1 MSKIIRNFAANSQ
14 PIFLNQKIM
23 KKLNLKVAV
32 LLLAGS
38 CLFSSCIGS
47 FSLFNKY
54 AAWQKDMTNNKYVN
68 AIVGLLLM
76 PIVGTVTF
84 VADWLVFNTIEFWSG
99 DNPMA
104 SNVGK
109 TQKVIGQDGRIYAV
123 KILKNGYEVTAPD
136 GIVTLF
142 TYNKA
147 ENSWSMS
154 QNGQTREIFRFTE
167 DGKSIRMNVNG
178 QAREFALNEQGV
190 TDAEQVAMGFNLAQR

>member
-1 MSKIIRNFAANSQ
+1 
-14 PIFLNQKIM
+14 M

-32 LLLAGS
+32 ILLAGS
-38 CLFSSCIGS
+38 CFFSSCIGS

-54 AAWQKDMTNNKYVN
+54 AAWQRTMTDNKYVN
-68 AIVGLLLM
+68 AIVGFFLGAVCY
-76 PIVGTVTF
+76 PVTLCI
-84 VADWLVFNTIEFWSG
+84 DSLVLNTIEFWTG

-109 TQKVIGQDGRIYAV
+109 TQKITGQDGRIYAV
-123 KILKNGYEVTAPD
+123 KTLKNGYEVTAPD

-167 DGKSIRMNVNG
+167 DGKSIRMDVNG
-178 QAREFALNEQGV
+178 QDREFALNEQGV
-190 TDAEQVAMGFNLAQR
+190 ANAEMAFMGFDMAQR